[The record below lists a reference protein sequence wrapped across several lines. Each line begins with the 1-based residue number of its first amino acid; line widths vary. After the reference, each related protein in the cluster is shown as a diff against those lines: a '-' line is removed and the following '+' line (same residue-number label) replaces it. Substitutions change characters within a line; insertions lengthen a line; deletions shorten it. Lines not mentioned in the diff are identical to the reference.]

1 MLSAIQSG
9 RSGCPPAHIHH
20 TRLPF
25 ACQLDWGDWRVGGW
39 SRIASADGTDSL
51 SAARERG
58 AVVWLLG
65 SANMLVIVLAAVV
78 VYAVM
83 LLVLRTFARED
94 WEMVKQVRG

>member
-1 MLSAIQSG
+1 VVQFG
-9 RSGCPPAHIHH
+9 RLLTS
-20 TRLPF
+20 
-25 ACQLDWGDWRVGGW
+25 
-39 SRIASADGTDSL
+39 TDSL

-65 SANMLVIVLAAVV
+65 STNMLVIVLAAVV

>member
-1 MLSAIQSG
+1 MTS
-9 RSGCPPAHIHH
+9 
-20 TRLPF
+20 
-25 ACQLDWGDWRVGGW
+25 
-39 SRIASADGTDSL
+39 TDSL

-65 SANMLVIVLAAVV
+65 STNMLVIVLAAVV